1 VSQSPRFNSA
11 GNLAAAATRRSTR
24 IERSVPLIVLGQDQ
38 LGQPFMERTASLAVN
53 KHGCRY
59 PSRHDY
65 GVGTSVTLQL
75 VGSIVDCEKPR
86 TVRAVVRSVHP
97 PASLRELQQVG
108 VELETPGNVWGIV
121 PAPADWTSAVET
133 NVSTPKLT
141 GEIADA
147 TGSETKKVRPR
158 EALRTPEPKMAEV
171 ASITPP
177 EAPRPLAPQSAEA
190 PQVKRVVVTPD
201 GLISALQG
209 KLQQEAERAVQAAL
223 AKQVNDGIQ
232 DALRSIDDA
241 RQLSVREVRDL
252 VPKQIEEMKLS
263 LKEGSAAELAAQRK
277 AAIEAYRARA
287 DEMAQGLK
295 EQACELRRELASAA
309 QECVEKMTREIEP
322 LIPARLTEVVRQ
334 ATSDFESATAVV
346 VNRRYEQLLGNVQ
359 IAAQEA
365 LLNLNARSAEL
376 QALSQNVVTS
386 GLEELRRETERHV
399 KIALADTQERS
410 VSALS
415 SLDAESNAICDARRQ
430 SLDAEVSRL
439 AERATDE
446 FRKGMQAFLHS
457 CLAAATGA
465 VDKHARTTLNGLSKG
480 SGEIREE
487 PSENSA
493 KGDESEIIPDTGSGL
508 LTH

>member
-1 VSQSPRFNSA
+1 
-11 GNLAAAATRRSTR
+11 
-24 IERSVPLIVLGQDQ
+24 
-38 LGQPFMERTASLAVN
+38 MERTASLTVN

-75 VGSIVDCEKPR
+75 VGSIVGCEKPQ

-121 PAPADWTSAVET
+121 GAPADWTSAVET

-141 GEIADA
+141 GVIGDA

-158 EALRTPEPKMAEV
+158 EALRTPEPKIAEV
-171 ASITPP
+171 ARIPPP

-190 PQVKRVVVTPD
+190 PPVKRVVVTPD

-223 AKQVNDGIQ
+223 AKRVNDGIQ

-252 VPKQIEEMKLS
+252 VPKQIQEMKLS
-263 LKEGSAAELAAQRK
+263 LKEGSTAVAAQRK
-277 AAIEAYRARA
+277 AEIEADRARA

-309 QECVEKMTREIEP
+309 QECVEKMAREIEP

-334 ATSDFESATAVV
+334 ATSDFESTTAVV
-346 VNRRYEQLLGNVQ
+346 VDRRYEQLLANVQ
-359 IAAQEA
+359 IATQEA

-376 QALSQNVVTS
+376 QALSQNVVKS
-386 GLEELRRETERHV
+386 GLEELRRETERQIKV
-399 KIALADTQERS
+399 ALAATQERS

-430 SLDAEVSRL
+430 LLEAEVSRL

-480 SGEIREE
+480 EWRNSRGTQRELGEGR
-487 PSENSA
+487 
-493 KGDESEIIPDTGSGL
+493 
-508 LTH
+508 